1 MSGWT
6 VGAYVAAGAMV
17 VSTAAQ
23 IDQQKSAAHQA
34 KLIQE
39 ENARIAEAALK
50 QQEEATR
57 LGERAA
63 AEATAAAMAQANEMR
78 RGADMAAQQAQE
90 GANQGAMQRAQGTEL
105 DRQRRQA
112 EELAR
117 QAQKDESVQAPD
129 VALSEETSETPRQR
143 RRAFSSTQSTVR
155 S

>member
-6 VGAYVAAGAMV
+6 IGASLLIG
-17 VSTAAQ
+17 TAAS
-23 IDQQKSAAHQA
+23 IDQQKAAGHQA
-34 KLIQE
+34 QLLNE
-39 ENARIAEAALK
+39 ENARIAEAALR

-78 RGADMAAQQAQE
+78 RGAEMAARQAQDS
-90 GANQGAMQRAQGTEL
+90 ANQGAMQRAQGTEL

-129 VALSEETSETPRQR
+129 VALSEATSETPRQR
-143 RRAFSSTQSTVR
+143 RRSFSSTQSTVR
-155 S
+155 I